1 MDAKNKFE
9 EIATAEGWGFIHAR
23 RDFQNLM
30 DAAAFVADSVE
41 GYGPGETVM
50 VLDPIKRRA
59 LKDGA
64 GILYSGHVM
73 ILTKSDFDGTYDEKY
88 NLNVAPLI
96 NKVMK
101 ELPARLRC
109 IYDVEDW
116 SVIEVINVFDFN
128 ADGLSVSFN
137 LKFQ

>member
-50 VLDPIKRRA
+50 VLDPIKRRTN
-59 LKDGA
+59 KDNARTFTGN
-64 GILYSGHVM
+64 VM
-73 ILTKSDFDGTYDEKY
+73 ILTKADLDGTYEEKY
-88 NLNVAPLI
+88 NKNVAPLLE
-96 NKVMK
+96 KVHK
-101 ELPARLRC
+101 QIPAILNC
-109 IYDVEDW
+109 IYDVEHW
-116 SVIEVINVFDFN
+116 ESIEVINVFDFN
-128 ADGLSVSFN
+128 ADGLSISFN
-137 LKFQ
+137 LKLQ